1 MNSNYTGILLGGLL
15 PAVLYGIC
23 GICTKASNRQG
34 ISLNYFILFAG
45 AGAIFVAFLSFALF
59 KEKSMSTRSA
69 TQAFLV
75 GATWAGGLAIVAM
88 ALTKYNTPISMIAPL
103 NATAC
108 LITILLA
115 LWMFAEWK
123 DVHVAR
129 LLIGAILIVIG
140 GMLVSASSNTTRV
153 QPLNPPDNQ
162 FRAASPLI
170 AGDSYVSTSQ
180 GPG

>member
-34 ISLNYFILFAG
+34 ISLNHFILFAG
-45 AGAIFVAFLSFALF
+45 AGVIFVAFLSFAIF
-59 KEKSMSTRSA
+59 KEKSMSPRSA
-69 TQAFLV
+69 IQAFLV

-88 ALTKYNTPISMIAPL
+88 ALTKYDAPISLIAPL

-115 LWMFAEWK
+115 LWMFSEWK

-129 LLIGAILIVIG
+129 LLIGAILIVTG

-153 QPLNPPDNQ
+153 QQLNPPAINSAPGD
-162 FRAASPLI
+162 PLI
-170 AGDSYVSTSQ
+170 AGDSYGSTSQ